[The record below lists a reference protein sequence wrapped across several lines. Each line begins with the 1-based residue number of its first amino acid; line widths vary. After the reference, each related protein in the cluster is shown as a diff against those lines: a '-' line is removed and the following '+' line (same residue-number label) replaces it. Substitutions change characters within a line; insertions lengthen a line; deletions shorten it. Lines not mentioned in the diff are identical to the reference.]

1 MSGKQKP
8 IDLEPVLQ
16 WIRDNSTDGIGPA
29 RSMYH
34 SAAAKLGLPSY
45 SSLQLR
51 KWTWPALCAKAG
63 VERRQAGRPPI
74 HTGSQFLRRYPGAVP
89 ASVEEEMDLM
99 RAHAE
104 PPPPCRVAALRH
116 PDKDGDV
123 RRPAHRQHRHPL
135 HPQLL
140 QHPLRSPDRDY

>member
-1 MSGKQKP
+1 MSGKQKR

-16 WIRDNSTDGIGPA
+16 WIRDNTVDGIGPA

-63 VERRQAGRPPI
+63 VERRQVGRPPI
-74 HTGSQFLRRYPGAVP
+74 YTGSQFLRRYPGAVP
-89 ASVEEEMDLM
+89 ASVEEEIDLM
-99 RAHAE
+99 KEHAE
-104 PPPPCRVAALRH
+104 PP
-116 PDKDGDV
+116 
-123 RRPAHRQHRHPL
+123 RPATWPL
-135 HPQLL
+135 FGIPTRTETFVVAVSDDTAIRCT
-140 QHPLRSPDRDY
+140 RSYYSIR